1 MEPLRLAAPEVR
13 CAPSS
18 KLSNVCKLAVH
29 CRRKIN
35 SARVVAERSNHYH
48 PISKR
53 LGRLSKSKGA
63 KLSMTTNS
71 LSIPPPSVEMH
82 K

>member
-18 KLSNVCKLAVH
+18 KLSNVCKLPVR

-35 SARVVAERSNHYH
+35 SARVVAERSNLSPYFEGVG
-48 PISKR
+48 PVVKVKR
-53 LGRLSKSKGA
+53 RQIIHDNEQFVHSS
-63 KLSMTTNS
+63 SFR
-71 LSIPPPSVEMH
+71 
-82 K
+82 